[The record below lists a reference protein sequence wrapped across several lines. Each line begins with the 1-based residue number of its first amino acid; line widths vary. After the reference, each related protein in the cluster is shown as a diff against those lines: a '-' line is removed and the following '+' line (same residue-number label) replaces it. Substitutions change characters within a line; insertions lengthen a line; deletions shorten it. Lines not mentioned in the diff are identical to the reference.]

1 MAGGNYGEGVA
12 YFPEHVEVQ
21 EPDEDG
27 QRALDGSASYE
38 IRKEKAI

>member
-1 MAGGNYGEGVA
+1 MSGGNDGERVA

-27 QRALDGSASYE
+27 EGALDGSASCYMGN
-38 IRKEKAI
+38 